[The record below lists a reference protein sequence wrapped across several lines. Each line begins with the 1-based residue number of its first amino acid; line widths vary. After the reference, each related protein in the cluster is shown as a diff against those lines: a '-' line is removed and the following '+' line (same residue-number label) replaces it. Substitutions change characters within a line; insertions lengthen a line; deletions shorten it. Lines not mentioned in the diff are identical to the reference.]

1 MFSCPPSYLI
11 RSPATSWLKDPCGLQ
26 LGLLLLECLDLG
38 LETSLLDLLELV
50 RLDSREHFLDL
61 CGATILGF
69 SHHNYYYYLV

>member
-1 MFSCPPSYLI
+1 MFSCSPSYLI
-11 RSPATSWLKDPCGLQ
+11 RSTAISWLKDPCGLQ

-61 CGATILGF
+61 CGAIILGVL
-69 SHHNYYYYLV
+69 HHNY